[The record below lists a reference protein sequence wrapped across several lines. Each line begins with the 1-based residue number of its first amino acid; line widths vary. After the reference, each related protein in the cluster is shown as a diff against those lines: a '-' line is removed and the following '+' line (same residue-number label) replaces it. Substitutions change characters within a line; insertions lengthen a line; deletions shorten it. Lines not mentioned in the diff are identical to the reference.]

1 MATLGRKKKGLP
13 FVVQP
18 KYSPVVERIG
28 TEESGI
34 IEVERR
40 GYLTVQEKAIMQGA
54 MEGDTTL
61 TDLFML
67 CREIAQK
74 EGLEA
79 EQVFN
84 DMTAASQPEYFE
96 KYAQQ
101 ISASMTKLGDYN
113 QRQRMVAATAL
124 LMTRLDSEW
133 DASDTVALHPD
144 LIDALYQLFNEEDKK
159 STEALEE
166 AAKGTKV
173 KKEANSGK

>member
-34 IEVERR
+34 IEIERR

-79 EQVFN
+79 EEVFN
-84 DMTAASQPEYFE
+84 DMMAPSQPEYFE
-96 KYAQQ
+96 KYSQQ
-101 ISASMTKLGDYN
+101 ISAAITKLGDYN

-124 LMTRLDSEW
+124 LITRIDPYWS
-133 DASDTVALHPD
+133 AADTVALHPD
-144 LIDALYQLFNEEDKK
+144 LIDSLFTLYSEEEKK
-159 STEALEE
+159 STEALQE
-166 AAKGTKV
+166 ATKEASV
-173 KKEANSGK
+173 KKEGKSGK